1 MTILATQLASI
12 AQRTASSKLQTPSFL
27 TATPASN
34 GKWRS
39 RRRSYERSRE
49 NGLLSGAGT
58 LIGSRPW
65 GRKDGW
71 DDHEYFDEMDKERVG
86 PCRLLIQAIQK
97 IYRWG
102 SYSSVLANTVG
113 PLSASHAE
121 AELDS
126 F

>member
-1 MTILATQLASI
+1 M
-12 AQRTASSKLQTPSFL
+12 SSPNPS
-27 TATPASN
+27 
-34 GKWRS
+34 
-39 RRRSYERSRE
+39 
-49 NGLLSGAGT
+49 
-58 LIGSRPW
+58 
-65 GRKDGW
+65 
-71 DDHEYFDEMDKERVG
+71 
-86 PCRLLIQAIQK
+86 IQK